1 MQSFLSKVVSEVLKN
16 DTPLSSTTFIL
27 PNKRSGLFLK
37 NILKQKLSQTTFL
50 PKIIS
55 IEEFVKDIT
64 GFEVLDTVS
73 LIFEFYGIYKTH
85 TSKQEADSFESFSKW
100 ASILLQDF
108 NDLDSNL
115 FDTAEI
121 LAFLSDSKRIEKVLS

>member
-1 MQSFLSKVVSEVLKN
+1 MQSFLSKVVSEVLTN

-85 TSKQEADSFESFSKW
+85 TNKQEADSFESFSKW

-108 NDLDSNL
+108 NDLDRCIFNTRGKCLFSKYSKSSN
-115 FDTAEI
+115 I
-121 LAFLSDSKRIEKVLS
+121 

>member
-37 NILKQKLSQTTFL
+37 NVLKHQLNQTTFL

-64 GFEVLDTVS
+64 GYEVLDTVS

-85 TSKQEADSFESFSKW
+85 TTKQETDSFESFSKW

-121 LAFLSDSKRIEKVLS
+121 LAYLSDTNG